1 MTNTFNLVIKRQ
13 DQPGEPTRWETFS
26 LPHRPQ
32 MNVISCLQYV
42 AANPVTADGRST
54 TPVAW
59 ESNCLEEVCGAC
71 TMVINSRVRQACT
84 ALVDQLLVD
93 NAAAIR
99 LEPMTKFPV
108 VRDLVVDRSRMFE
121 QLKQVKGWIPVEGY
135 YDAGPGPVTS
145 PTDQEQAY
153 PLSQCMTCGCCV
165 EACPQINDNSDFI
178 GPAAIS
184 QAIYF
189 NTNPTGKLNA
199 HERLDTLLA
208 PGGIADCG
216 NAQNCVKVCPKNIP
230 LTESIAKAGRAT
242 SLYAIRRWFN
252 R

>member
-1 MTNTFNLVIKRQ
+1 MDRNFQLVVKRQ
-13 DQPGEPTRWETFS
+13 DQPEEPVRWETFPI
-26 LPHRPQ
+26 PHRPQ

-42 AANPVTADGRST
+42 AAHPVTAEGRST

-59 ESNCLEEVCGAC
+59 ESNCLEEICGAC
-71 TMVINSRVRQACT
+71 TMIINGRVRQACT
-84 ALVDQLLVD
+84 ALVDTLLSETPD
-93 NAAAIR
+93 AIR

-121 QLKQVKGWIPVEGY
+121 QLKRVKAWIPVDGY

-145 PTDQEQAY
+145 PADQEKAY

-165 EACPQINDNSDFI
+165 EACPQVNDNSDFI

-199 HERLDTLLA
+199 HERLDALLA
-208 PGGIADCG
+208 PGGISDCG
-216 NAQNCVKVCPKNIP
+216 NAQNCVEVCPKEIP
-230 LTESIAKAGRAT
+230 LTESIAQAGRDT
-242 SLYAIRRWFN
+242 TFYVIRRWLN
-252 R
+252 H